1 MTKQEVKKLKTGDLV
16 HLPEDVDLFKMNEK
30 KEEEEIPYMTEY
42 VTTSKPAIVP
52 IIDFDNLRAL
62 NLPDGFTP
70 RRRDTHC
77 KVLYEGGL
85 WHVAIKD
92 IYLMEKNHDQIS

>member
-16 HLPEDVDLFKMNEK
+16 HLPEDVDLFKMNEQ
-30 KEEEEIPYMTEY
+30 EEGITYMTKY
-42 VTTSKPAIVP
+42 VTTSKPIIVP

-77 KVLYEGGL
+77 KVLYEGDL
-85 WHVAIKD
+85 WQVAIKD
-92 IYLMEKNHDQIS
+92 IFLRESEYDQIS